1 MLNDHKIKIL
11 HLSAVKNWG
20 GGENHIENLC
30 SELNEIDPEI
40 ENTILCVRNS
50 AFHKKI
56 KNSRFQVESA
66 PLTIKMDLRYAG
78 KILSLSKKQ
87 KIDLIHIH
95 DSTALTLAIMAT
107 KLGKLPPYVLSKK
120 TSFPIKDRG
129 RTLYK
134 YNHENIKRIFCVS
147 KETQRITSEKIEDP
161 SKLTTIY
168 HGTSLDKKNKHSLDL
183 REEFKIPGSKV
194 LVGTIANHIR
204 AKNLNTWIEMI
215 DYLVNRKK
223 INDFH
228 FVLIGS
234 HTNRTPAYKD
244 KLKKLGLLKQVSITG
259 FIENASALIPQFDI
273 SILTSQSEG
282 VPQFIFESFYYKV
295 PVVSTNVGGIPEIIE
310 YDING
315 MLTNPHEPQSLADK
329 LIALSQ
335 DKVLRNKFAERSYK
349 KLIEN
354 FTTRKMAEQT
364 LAEYKKVLYGTNGT
378 GN

>member
-1 MLNDHKIKIL
+1 M
-11 HLSAVKNWG
+11 KNWG